1 MKLKKE
7 NYEELAKGILAGA
20 FAPSTEK
27 DGSLLVLD
35 YEYEEGELEIKH
47 KACFNFNGID
57 TDDDFKASEL
67 QATLH
72 MMEER

>member
-1 MKLKKE
+1 MKLNKQ
-7 NYEELAKGILAGA
+7 NYEELAKGILNGA

-35 YEYEEGELEIKH
+35 YEYQDGELEIKR
-47 KACFNFNGID
+47 KACFNLNGIYV
-57 TDDDFKASEL
+57 DDDFKASEL

-72 MMEER
+72 TMEGR